1 MKQPLYFFITAVT
14 VAGAAVCQL
23 PATAAGP
30 DSPGTGPRYGVTL
43 FSANFMREAPD
54 FPEELGNQLLMGT
67 PVEIVGE
74 ESYWRQV
81 VSPEPYKAWCVEMG
95 VAEMDLEELER
106 YIAAQKYIVT
116 AEYGHVFSRPSEKSE
131 ILSDL
136 VTGDLLRVAAR
147 SEGKGFTTKGFAKVM
162 LPSGTEGYVRKTDLE
177 NFRSWADSRE
187 ATEKNIVNTAKRF
200 LGVPY
205 MWGGT
210 SIKGVDCSGLTR
222 MVWFMNGVLLP
233 RNASQQAKTGIAIPY
248 PDSGKDTVDKNVMTV
263 FTGRLR
269 PGDLLFFGTGGKVSH
284 VGIYIGGGR
293 FIHASQ
299 YVRTSSLIPG
309 EEDYYDLS
317 WKLLHACRI
326 VGQEDKGSGITSMLR
341 SPAYFPQDS

>member
-14 VAGAAVCQL
+14 VAGAAVCPL

-106 YIAAQKYIVT
+106 YIAAPKYIVT

-317 WKLLHACRI
+317 WKLLHACRVI
-326 VGQEDKGSGITSMLR
+326 GQEDKGSGITSMLR